1 MNNFFPLTSKNLV
14 LGASY
19 YQPLQTSPAHV
30 ELADPAVW
38 VMTDLK
44 AVMAVTIGLDKT
56 AEAARERMIRH
67 SVRLLLVI
75 DDQETVLGLV
85 TATDILGEKP
95 LQFIQ
100 KSGGRRE
107 DVLVRNIMTQQEKL
121 EVLSMQDVAAAKV
134 GHIVATLEKCG
145 RQHALVVDTAGPG
158 RAQQVRGIFSATQ
171 ISKLLGTEIQTLE
184 IAQTFAEIQAQLAK
198 SRE

>member
-1 MNNFFPLTSKNLV
+1 MVEFFPLPPSNLAQ
-14 LGASY
+14 GATY
-19 YQPLQTSPAHV
+19 YQPLQTPPAHV
-30 ELADPAVW
+30 KLSDPAVR

-44 AVMAVTIGLDKT
+44 AVMAVTIGPEKT
-56 AEAARERMIRH
+56 VDAARERMVRH
-67 SVRLLLVI
+67 RVRLLLVI

-107 DVLVRNIMTQQEKL
+107 DILVRHIMTPQENL
-121 EVLSMQDVAAAKV
+121 EVLCMKDVAAAKV
-134 GHIVATLEKCG
+134 GHIVATLKKCG
-145 RQHALVVDTAGPG
+145 RQHALVVDTEGPG
-158 RAQQVRGIFSATQ
+158 QAQRVRGIFSTSQ
-171 ISKLLGTEIQTLE
+171 VSKLLGTEIQTLE

-198 SRE
+198 

>member
-1 MNNFFPLTSKNLV
+1 MVEFLTLPPNKLAQ
-14 LGASY
+14 GATF
-19 YQPLQTSPAHV
+19 YQPLQTSPDHV
-30 ELADPAVW
+30 ELGDPAVR

-44 AVMAVTIGLDKT
+44 EVMAVTIGPEKT
-56 AEAARERMIRH
+56 VDAARERMVRH

-107 DVLVRNIMTQQEKL
+107 DVLVRNIMTPQEKL
-121 EVLSMQDVAAAKV
+121 EVLCMKDVAAAKV
-134 GHIVATLEKCG
+134 GHVVASLQKCG
-145 RQHALVVDTAGPG
+145 RQHALVVDTEGPG
-158 RAQQVRGIFSATQ
+158 QAQRVRGIFSTSQ
-171 ISKLLGTEIQTLE
+171 ISRLLGTEIHTLE

-198 SRE
+198 

>member
-1 MNNFFPLTSKNLV
+1 MVEFFPLPPNNLAQ
-14 LGASY
+14 GATY
-19 YQPLQTSPAHV
+19 YQPLQTMPAHV
-30 ELADPAVW
+30 ELDDPAVR

-44 AVMAVTIGLDKT
+44 EVMAVTIGPEKT
-56 AEAARERMIRH
+56 VDAARERMVRH

-107 DVLVRNIMTQQEKL
+107 DILVRNIMTPQEKL
-121 EVLSMQDVAAAKV
+121 EVLCMKDVAAAKV
-134 GHIVATLEKCG
+134 GNIVATLKKCG
-145 RQHALVVDTAGPG
+145 RQHALAVDTEGPG
-158 RAQQVRGIFSATQ
+158 QAQRVRGIFSTSQ
-171 ISKLLGTEIQTLE
+171 VSRLLGTEIQTVE

-198 SRE
+198 

>member
-1 MNNFFPLTSKNLV
+1 MVEFSSLPPNNLAQ
-14 LGASY
+14 GATY

-30 ELADPAVW
+30 ELGDPAVR

-44 AVMAVTIGLDKT
+44 EVMAVTIGPEKT
-56 AEAARERMIRH
+56 VDAARERMVRH

-107 DVLVRNIMTQQEKL
+107 DILVRNIMTPQEKL
-121 EVLSMQDVAAAKV
+121 EVLCMKDVAAAKV
-134 GHIVATLEKCG
+134 GHIVATLKKCG
-145 RQHALVVDTAGPG
+145 RQHALAVDTEGPNQ
-158 RAQQVRGIFSATQ
+158 AQRVRGIFSTSQ
-171 ISKLLGTEIQTLE
+171 VSRLLGTEIQTLE

-198 SRE
+198 

>member
-1 MNNFFPLTSKNLV
+1 MVEFFPLPPSNLAQ
-14 LGASY
+14 GATY

-30 ELADPAVW
+30 ELDDHAVR

-44 AVMAVTIGLDKT
+44 EVMAVTIGPEKT
-56 AEAARERMIRH
+56 VDAARERMVRH

-107 DVLVRNIMTQQEKL
+107 DILVRNIMTPQEKL
-121 EVLSMQDVAAAKV
+121 EVLCMKDVAAAKV
-134 GHIVATLEKCG
+134 GNIVATLKKCG
-145 RQHALVVDTAGPG
+145 RQHALAVDTEGPG
-158 RAQQVRGIFSATQ
+158 QAQRVRGIFSTSQ
-171 ISKLLGTEIQTLE
+171 VSRLLGTEIQTAE

-198 SRE
+198 

>member
-1 MNNFFPLTSKNLV
+1 MVEFFPLPPNNLAQ
-14 LGASY
+14 GATY
-19 YQPLQTSPAHV
+19 YQPLQTMPAHV
-30 ELADPAVW
+30 ELDDPAVR

-44 AVMAVTIGLDKT
+44 EVMAVTIGPEKT
-56 AEAARERMIRH
+56 VDAARERMVRH

-75 DDQETVLGLV
+75 DDQESVLGLV

-107 DVLVRNIMTQQEKL
+107 DILVRNIMTPQEKL
-121 EVLSMQDVAAAKV
+121 EVLCMKDVAAAKV
-134 GHIVATLEKCG
+134 GNIVATLKKCG
-145 RQHALVVDTAGPG
+145 RQHALAVDTEGSG
-158 RAQQVRGIFSATQ
+158 QAQRVRGIFSTSQ
-171 ISKLLGTEIQTLE
+171 VSRLLGTEIQTVE

-198 SRE
+198 

>member
-1 MNNFFPLTSKNLV
+1 MVEFFPLPPSNLAQ
-14 LGASY
+14 GATY
-19 YQPLQTSPAHV
+19 YQPLQTLPAHV
-30 ELADPAVW
+30 ELDDPAVR

-44 AVMAVTIGLDKT
+44 EVMAVTIGPEKT
-56 AEAARERMIRH
+56 VDAARERMVRH

-107 DVLVRNIMTQQEKL
+107 DILVRNIMTPQEKL
-121 EVLSMQDVAAAKV
+121 EVLCMKDVAAAKV
-134 GHIVATLEKCG
+134 GNIVATLKKCG
-145 RQHALVVDTAGPG
+145 RQHALAVDTEGSSQ
-158 RAQQVRGIFSATQ
+158 AQRVRGIFSTSQ
-171 ISKLLGTEIQTLE
+171 VSRLLGTEIQTPE

-198 SRE
+198 

>member
-1 MNNFFPLTSKNLV
+1 MVDFPPLPPSNLV
-14 LGASY
+14 QGATY
-19 YQPLQTSPAHV
+19 YQPLQISPAHV
-30 ELADPAVW
+30 ELGDPAVR

-44 AVMAVTIGLDKT
+44 EVMAVTIGPEKT
-56 AEAARERMIRH
+56 VDAARERMVRH

-107 DVLVRNIMTQQEKL
+107 DVLVRNIMTPQEKL
-121 EVLSMQDVAAAKV
+121 EVLCMKDVAAAKV
-134 GHIVATLEKCG
+134 GHIVATLKKCG
-145 RQHALVVDTAGPG
+145 RQHALVVDTEGLG
-158 RAQQVRGIFSATQ
+158 HAQQVRGIFSTSQ
-171 ISKLLGTEIQTLE
+171 VSRLLGTEIQTLE
-184 IAQTFAEIQAQLAK
+184 IAQTFAEIQVQLAK
-198 SRE
+198 

>member
-1 MNNFFPLTSKNLV
+1 MVEFFPLPPNNLAQ
-14 LGASY
+14 GATY
-19 YQPLQTSPAHV
+19 YQPLQTSSAHV
-30 ELADPAVW
+30 ELGDPAVR

-44 AVMAVTIGLDKT
+44 EVMAVTIGPEKT
-56 AEAARERMIRH
+56 VDAARERMVRH
-67 SVRLLLVI
+67 SVRLLLVV

-107 DVLVRNIMTQQEKL
+107 DVLVRNIMTPQEKL
-121 EVLSMQDVAAAKV
+121 EVLCMKDVAAAKV
-134 GHIVATLEKCG
+134 GHIVTTLKKCG
-145 RQHALVVDTAGPG
+145 RQHALAVDTEGPG
-158 RAQQVRGIFSATQ
+158 QAQRVRGIFSTTQ
-171 ISKLLGTEIQTLE
+171 ISRLLGTEIQTLE

-198 SRE
+198 

>member
-1 MNNFFPLTSKNLV
+1 MVEFFPLPPSNLAQ
-14 LGASY
+14 GATY
-19 YQPLQTSPAHV
+19 YQPLQTMPAHV
-30 ELADPAVW
+30 ELDDPAVR

-44 AVMAVTIGLDKT
+44 EVMAVTIGPEKT
-56 AEAARERMIRH
+56 VDAARERMVRH

-107 DVLVRNIMTQQEKL
+107 DILVRNIMTPQEKL
-121 EVLSMQDVAAAKV
+121 EVLCMKDVAAAKV
-134 GHIVATLEKCG
+134 GNIVATLKKCG
-145 RQHALVVDTAGPG
+145 RQHALAVDTEGPG
-158 RAQQVRGIFSATQ
+158 QAQRVRGIFSTSQ
-171 ISKLLGTEIQTLE
+171 VSRLLGTEIQTVE

-198 SRE
+198 

>member
-1 MNNFFPLTSKNLV
+1 MFEFFPLPPNNLAQ
-14 LGASY
+14 GATY
-19 YQPLQTSPAHV
+19 YQPLQTSSAHV
-30 ELADPAVW
+30 ELGDPAVR

-44 AVMAVTIGLDKT
+44 EVMAVTNGPEKT
-56 AEAARERMIRH
+56 VDAARERMVRH
-67 SVRLLLVI
+67 SVRLLLVV

-107 DVLVRNIMTQQEKL
+107 DVLVRNIMTPQEKL
-121 EVLSMQDVAAAKV
+121 EVLCMKDVAAAKV
-134 GHIVATLEKCG
+134 GHIVTTLKKCG
-145 RQHALVVDTAGPG
+145 RQHALAVDTEGPG
-158 RAQQVRGIFSATQ
+158 QAQRVRGIFSTTQ
-171 ISKLLGTEIQTLE
+171 ISRLLGTEIQTLE

-198 SRE
+198 